1 MIAGR
6 AAAWWWGAAWACV
19 MGAAVAWP
27 TAAQEGLA
35 GRELGEVEG
44 ARVIVPT
51 SFVSEGASE
60 GDLVFHFHGGARA
73 VCGQIVATD
82 TDAVLVVFS
91 PGGFSSA
98 YRVPFE
104 DADRFGRTLDGALAL
119 LKAEGVV
126 AEDGGW
132 GRVAVT
138 SFSAGFG
145 AVREL
150 LKHERYVERID
161 AIQMADSIYA
171 GYVGDPAD
179 RVVNPTQMAGFAA
192 FAERAAAGQK
202 AMVVTHS
209 YIVPPGYAGTH
220 ETADYLA
227 EHVDL
232 DFVAVD
238 EEGPGGMRIDRR
250 ATAGGLHLIG
260 GAGDDAPAHML
271 HLTRMG
277 HWLPLLG
284 LSAGSEPADER

>member
-1 MIAGR
+1 MAGVL
-6 AAAWWWGAAWACV
+6 ACS
-19 MGAAVAWP
+19 AV
-27 TAAQEGLA
+27 AQEGLA
-35 GRELGEVEG
+35 GRALGEVEG
-44 ARVIVPT
+44 ARVIVPE

-60 GDLVFHFHGGARA
+60 VDLVFHFHGGARA
-73 VCGQIVATD
+73 VCGQMVAAEI
-82 TDAVLVVFS
+82 DAVLVVFS

-126 AEDGGW
+126 AEDGDW

-150 LKHERYVERID
+150 LKHERYTERID

-171 GYVGDPAD
+171 GYVGDPEQRA
-179 RVVNPTQMAGFAA
+179 VNPAHMAGFAA
-192 FAERAAAGQK
+192 FAERAAAGERV
-202 AMVVTHS
+202 MVVTHS

-227 EHVDL
+227 ERVG
-232 DFVAVD
+232 VAFESVD

-250 ATAGGLHLIG
+250 ATVGGLHLIG
-260 GAGDDAPAHML
+260 GAGDDAAAHML

-277 HWLPLLG
+277 HWLPMLG
-284 LSAGSEPADER
+284 LSEATGVAPGR